1 MRSVNISSVKLSI
14 IAAALFFASA
24 AIGLARGSSGHS
36 AGYLVALLDGL
47 QIPLESQV
55 AVFSPTSAQ
64 GRLVSPENPRVIYFN
79 DHTAVAWVRGS
90 ASMEVIDFSTANGP
104 EFYTVDQTQTAAPRL
119 DRAHA
124 CETCHRSERT
134 LGVPGLLV
142 LSTPEAYGGGANYQ
156 NMVTDHRTP
165 LRERWGG
172 WYVTGLSGG
181 WRHRGNRIGQGWLE
195 SLWDQ
200 FDITGY
206 PAAYSD
212 IVALMMLE
220 HQSRALN
227 LVTTLSD
234 RARRFDVR
242 TQAVRQIVAELV
254 DYFLFVDE
262 APLPARV
269 ISTSGFAQYF
279 EESGVRDRK
288 GRSLRDLDLKH
299 RLLRYSCSYMIYSP
313 AFTSLPENAR
323 HAVYDRMREVLSPD
337 ARVTILE
344 ILTDTSA
351 DFREYLHSRKA
362 LVN

>member
-1 MRSVNISSVKLSI
+1 
-14 IAAALFFASA
+14 
-24 AIGLARGSSGHS
+24 
-36 AGYLVALLDGL
+36 
-47 QIPLESQV
+47 
-55 AVFSPTSAQ
+55 
-64 GRLVSPENPRVIYFN
+64 
-79 DHTAVAWVRGS
+79 
-90 ASMEVIDFSTANGP
+90 MEVIDFSTANGP

-227 LVTTLSD
+227 LVTTCWY
-234 RARRFDVR
+234 
-242 TQAVRQIVAELV
+242 E
-254 DYFLFVDE
+254 
-262 APLPARV
+262 
-269 ISTSGFAQYF
+269 
-279 EESGVRDRK
+279 
-288 GRSLRDLDLKH
+288 
-299 RLLRYSCSYMIYSP
+299 
-313 AFTSLPENAR
+313 
-323 HAVYDRMREVLSPD
+323 
-337 ARVTILE
+337 
-344 ILTDTSA
+344 
-351 DFREYLHSRKA
+351 SRKPTW
-362 LVN
+362 